1 MPTNFATEVIE
12 GIKTRTLFVMSRGQK
27 AEYLKNEENTEKMI
41 NKKNVLGNGKAFKD
55 HAPYI
60 AVSYYTRACAFEIM
74 YGDPRQEEPNLA
86 HAICRSVLKVSL
98 SIISVMFTIA
108 FS

>member
-1 MPTNFATEVIE
+1 M
-12 GIKTRTLFVMSRGQK
+12 L
-27 AEYLKNEENTEKMI
+27 

-86 HAICRSVLKVSL
+86 HAICCSVLKVSL
-98 SIISVMFTIA
+98 SIVFFMFTMIC
-108 FS
+108 S